1 MRRISI
7 LSMTIALLGAIVGCS
22 EPRTWSA
29 VYFNYYGHFNI
40 DVEMEDLEEIYSEMP
55 YTDTVYISHQIADSI
70 LQGIKEIKMS
80 KEQISVFDQIFL
92 FKTENADISLNY
104 HDNHCGIKVG
114 GKIRYGTISN
124 RIGYLMKR
132 ETLFFNNFEKEGL
145 IERDSGIKEFGIPST
160 YSYKKYNPSQ
170 REIPSKVLII
180 IE

>member
-1 MRRISI
+1 
-7 LSMTIALLGAIVGCS
+7 
-22 EPRTWSA
+22 
-29 VYFNYYGHFNI
+29 
-40 DVEMEDLEEIYSEMP
+40 MEDLEEIYSEMP

-92 FKTENADISLNY
+92 FKMENAYICLFFFFY
-104 HDNHCGIKVG
+104 LFFIKVG
-114 GKIRYGTISN
+114 GKIRYGTINN

-145 IERDSGIKEFGIPST
+145 RERDSGIKEFGIPST

>member
-1 MRRISI
+1 MRKISI
-7 LSMTIALLGAIVGCS
+7 LSMMIALLGAIVGCS

-40 DVEMEDLEEIYSEMP
+40 GVEMEDLEEIYSEMP

-104 HDNHCGIKVG
+104 HDNHCGIKIG

-132 ETLFFNNFEKEGL
+132 ETLFLTISKKKALEKKTRGL
-145 IERDSGIKEFGIPST
+145 KSLGFPPHTHTRNTIRPNEKCPQ
-160 YSYKKYNPSQ
+160 KY
-170 REIPSKVLII
+170 
-180 IE
+180 